1 VAPHGTCGASAAP
14 AGLDDRRLRF
24 TRAFTTNFPNSQWL
38 TVSDVLPMPT
48 GFAHWKFVS
57 LAVFTALIGLFPG
70 GLTVAYDC
78 KELE

>member
-1 VAPHGTCGASAAP
+1 MGHVAQARHLPDWMTAAEC
-14 AGLDDRRLRF
+14 LRF

-57 LAVFTALIGLFPG
+57 FAVFTALIGLLAG
-70 GLTVAYDC
+70 GLTVVYDC